1 MSEALQTYSLDDGQP
16 IRFDGALAVSAD
28 METFSLNFPDAFDVD
43 ILHLTH
49 NGETLFSARADND
62 APGGLKCVNPYG
74 MDEKD
79 IMAFI
84 LWNSRRDE
92 VRESVAVKALRQ
104 KILDAGGPDI
114 LVP

>member
-1 MSEALQTYSLDDGQP
+1 MSEAQP
-16 IRFDGALAVSAD
+16 IVWD
-28 METFSLNFPDAFDVD
+28 ETFAVPADVGDFNISFPDAFSTD
-43 ILHLTH
+43 IVHLAYQA
-49 NGETLFSARADND
+49 ETLFSARADND

-74 MDEKD
+74 MDEND

-84 LWNSRRDE
+84 LWDSRRDE

-104 KILDAGGPDI
+104 KIIDAGGPDI